1 MPVIRTYQCATC
13 EFTFQYT
20 HPRSDDPYPPCPN
33 CQANDPAWRP
43 QGFRVRSNRTK
54 ATKVA
59 QDIMERDFGLTNFRD
74 GAREGETAAMGLAPQ
89 TTVAKEAMIQQM
101 AESTRQIAEAMKG
114 TVRPETQA
122 AVKDA
127 SQIFGATNGQVAAAA
142 ANPQIP
148 RSINDDQMM
157 AYAKMASAEAKS
169 LNGGQSPM
177 ELLHGGLKSG
187 NINPLRMGIMGRVPI
202 K

>member
-74 GAREGETAAMGLAPQ
+74 GAREGETAAMGLTAQ
-89 TTVAKEAMIQQM
+89 TTSERERMVQQV
-101 AESTRQIAEAMKG
+101 AESTRQLANAMSG
-114 TVRPETQA
+114 TIREETRA
-122 AVKDA
+122 IVKDTA
-127 SQIFGATNGQVAAAA
+127 SLFGATGGQIATAVTQPVAAKDPA
-142 ANPQIP
+142 
-148 RSINDDQMM
+148 QMM
-157 AYAKMASAEAKS
+157 ELARFATAQGRLDPKV
-169 LNGGQSPM
+169 QSPM
-177 ELLHGGLKSG
+177 HMLHSGLKSG
-187 NINPLRMGIMGRVPI
+187 NIDPLRTQIMARAPI